1 MCQIDPF
8 FAKTNVTNQKWKT
21 STDVILGYLLVK
33 CLYTDTKYRNDMQHF
48 SFSFKHHTNVR
59 CIINSAW
66 ETVTVQGIWSLWEWH
81 TAFVKEIRPWMT
93 MKQLIAIDR
102 MLFYSLKKHFIYV
115 YFRVIF
121 LLKFLLKSKKLSIW
135 FWYYIEINKLLPTN
149 LPNCLI

>member
-33 CLYTDTKYRNDMQHF
+33 CLYSDTKYRNDMQHF

-81 TAFVKEIRPWMT
+81 TAFVQEMRPWMT
-93 MKQLIAIDR
+93 IKQLIAIDR
-102 MLFYSLKKHFIYV
+102 NAIRFNKKFFFLCTNVSNILAT
-115 YFRVIF
+115 FNNMFANIF
-121 LLKFLLKSKKLSIW
+121 DTICSRI
-135 FWYYIEINKLLPTN
+135 I
-149 LPNCLI
+149 